1 MFSKK
6 EKAKD
11 ESLSKDTKKTENPQ
25 QKGGLLNKLNNI
37 NLNISLPKKENLG
50 VVQNNAQNVKQ
61 DVKNSVF
68 GHLGYDD
75 IVAEIDKNKATSGIK
90 ESSLVTPT
98 ITKSASEAVERARTS
113 QDTSSGDMK
122 KNSILAAEDNDKI
135 LEITNIYAEG
145 DSKTAIELLEAIL
158 NKSRG
163 QVDKK
168 FWFMLMDLYQITNQQ
183 QKFEKSAILFANVFK
198 SSPPSWTRPQ
208 ATSTNSIVG
217 KNVLLI
223 SNSLNMTEL
232 NRFKEF
238 LKNAKEKKFA
248 RIDASKLKLETSDI
262 DGLNLLLRTMYDLRK
277 YKVLS
282 VLMGE
287 NNLINIAQQYINYNE
302 DTRKHLLER
311 FISHEQIFWLLYL
324 EVLQW
329 KGRIDEF
336 NEVAV
341 EYAMKFEI
349 SPPGWEDKGVMKV
362 EEESIK
368 KSLMEEEVAMEKVFT
383 SNNINTLFSIIS
395 NKIQKSNKV
404 EIDFS
409 GVERIEF
416 SSTGALGHY
425 LQQLSIEDNTK
436 NVRVTLKHPN
446 ELVYSLLE
454 LAGIT
459 QFLNV
464 IKKAR

>member
-1 MFSKK
+1 MFSRK
-6 EKAKD
+6 EKAKE
-11 ESLSKDTKKTENPQ
+11 ESKSISKDAKKPESS
-25 QKGGLLNKLNNI
+25 QKKDGLFNKLNNM
-37 NLNISLPKKENLG
+37 NLNLSLQKKEG
-50 VVQNNAQNVKQ
+50 ASSSVKE

-75 IVAEIDKNKATSGIK
+75 IVAEIDKNKATTGLK

-98 ITKSASEAVERARTS
+98 MTKSASQAIERAKVS
-113 QDTSSGDMK
+113 QDSSNDMK

-158 NKSRG
+158 NKNRG
-163 QVDKK
+163 QVEKK

-198 SSPPSWTRPQ
+198 SSPPSWTNSQ
-208 ATSTNSIVG
+208 SSGNNSIVG

-223 SNSLNMTEL
+223 SNSLNMNEV

-302 DTRKHLLER
+302 DTKKHLLER
-311 FISHEQIFWLLYL
+311 FVAHEQIFWLLYL

-336 NEVAV
+336 HEVAM

-349 SPPGWEDKGVMKV
+349 SPPGWDDKGVMKV

-383 SNNINTLFSIIS
+383 SNNINTLFAIIS

-409 GVERIEF
+409 AVERIEF

-425 LQQLSIEDNTK
+425 LQQLSIEDSTK

>member
-6 EKAKD
+6 EKVKE
-11 ESLSKDTKKTENPQ
+11 ESLSSSKKTETPQ
-25 QKGGLLNKLNNI
+25 QKAGLLNKLNNI
-37 NLNISLPKKENLG
+37 NLNISLPKKENVG
-50 VVQNNAQNVKQ
+50 NVVNNAHNVKQ

-68 GHLGYDD
+68 GQLGYDD

-113 QDTSSGDMK
+113 QDNSSVDMK

-158 NKSRG
+158 NKNRG

-198 SSPPSWTRPQ
+198 SSPPSWTRPT
-208 ATSTNSIVG
+208 AINNNSIVG

-302 DTRKHLLER
+302 DTKKHLLER
-311 FISHEQIFWLLYL
+311 FIPHEQIFWLLYL

-368 KSLMEEEVAMEKVFT
+368 KSLMEEEVTMEKVFT
-383 SNNINTLFSIIS
+383 SNNINTLFAIIS

-425 LQQLSIEDNTK
+425 LQQLSIDDNTK

-459 QFLNV
+459 QFLHV